1 MICRLTV
8 ISGTITAGNASKL
21 NDAGCAL
28 VVMSE
33 EAIKRTG
40 AKPLARIIS

>member
-1 MICRLTV
+1 MSV
-8 ISGTITAGNASKL
+8 SGTITAGNASKL

-33 EAIKRTG
+33 DAIKKKG
-40 AKPLARIIS
+40 VKPLARIVGEFF